1 VEREC
6 RHSRTYL
13 SNFARRTLKLD
24 RFKAMESKVS
34 NNETAQLTKIVFPKR
49 YYDIYSGSQSYPDFS
64 DFVTSFCKLDRLTTA
79 DIIVCN
85 NETLQLINL
94 LFNVLKT
101 ICRRTW
107 HRLKNISNF

>member
-1 VEREC
+1 MER
-6 RHSRTYL
+6 
-13 SNFARRTLKLD
+13 
-24 RFKAMESKVS
+24 KVS
-34 NNETAQLTKIVFPKR
+34 INETAQLTKIVFPKR
-49 YYDIYSGSQSYPDFS
+49 YYDIYWGSQSYLDFS
-64 DFVTSFCKLDRLTTA
+64 DFATSFCKLDRFTAA

-107 HRLKNISNF
+107 LRFKINFV